1 MTVAIDPGKVSN
13 RVWLNNGSGPLAEPA
28 SLPVSR
34 TGIAGLK
41 QLVIGASSRGPV
53 VASEATAVCIG
64 LGRRSWNGGL
74 RLVVLEVCATLV
86 AVAEPPAT
94 DDER

>member
-34 TGIAGLK
+34 TGIAGLE
-41 QLVIGASSRGPV
+41 QLVIGRVKQGPV
-53 VASEATAVCIG
+53 VASEATAGCIG

-86 AVAEPPAT
+86 AVAEPAAAG
-94 DDER
+94 E